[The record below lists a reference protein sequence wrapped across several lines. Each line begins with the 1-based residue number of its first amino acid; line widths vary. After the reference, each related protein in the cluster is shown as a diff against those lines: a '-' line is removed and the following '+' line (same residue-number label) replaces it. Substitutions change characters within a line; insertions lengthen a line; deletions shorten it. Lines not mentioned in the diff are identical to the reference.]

1 MHFSF
6 LFDSEMYVTE
16 FLFWVKFF
24 LGLAARLIR
33 DGFPLR
39 LTVIFPQIK
48 YKFLITFAKCHNNK
62 TTISYAN

>member
-16 FLFWVKFF
+16 FCSVLNLF

-39 LTVIFPQIK
+39 VTVIFPQIK
-48 YKFLITFAKCHNNK
+48 HKFLITFAKCHNNK